1 MWAWQSGMCC
11 ALQVRRPGG
20 AGKGVSPALAALVEP
35 GAPGRHL
42 PLGASPEAEAKDPD
56 LAALLKK
63 ARAVGLK
70 QYTLIVRVYWG
81 VRHLPLDARPEA
93 EAKDPDLAALL
104 KKARA
109 GFH

>member
-1 MWAWQSGMCC
+1 MCC

-42 PLGASPEAEAKDPD
+42 PLDASPEAEAKDPD

-63 ARAVGLK
+63 ARA
-70 QYTLIVRVYWG
+70 R
-81 VRHLPLDARPEA
+81 
-93 EAKDPDLAALL
+93 
-104 KKARA
+104 
-109 GFH
+109 FH